1 VKKLGKYSVFLYDNI
16 GNTYERKN
24 KYLLELAIL
33 DEKIKNEKDNVLK
46 QKLKKE
52 RREVKKNKR
61 SHSYIISLEDYEKK
75 EKQFLNDLKRSKKE
89 YIKGLKE
96 DKTNRKLI
104 KYKTRLFES
113 EKKLTFY
120 KEYIDLSY
128 DAEFEYRKANLDSIH
143 LPKIIEFFVEGQ
155 KELNNALSEKEK
167 LKNLDEKDFKN
178 DFKKFKVSQK
188 EIFKKEKLRI
198 KKLRKEGL
206 ISKKAE
212 ENGIKELKKKY
223 DNALEIKKRESKKFA
238 NKEFIK
244 TKKYELKKGLKT
256 MTKVLEADISDF
268 RRKTPVE
275 IEKTIPYY
283 SYLTI
288 LIPGLGQGLNKQYMK
303 MFLFFIA
310 TLFIYLIAIPYALG
324 YGNYQGQGIAGLI
337 NLAEGGLRIHK
348 SIIFLIE
355 GIVAVFLSIIAVV
368 MLIISFLDVH
378 KVEKNV
384 IKGIRPSNWF
394 ETRMTISEDGFPYVV
409 SLPALLIIVF
419 IVLVPIMTTFLLSF
433 TNMDPQHQSKFTW
446 IGLNNYKMILMGEGL
461 AGRVFWLILGWTVI
475 WTLAATTLAILIGFI
490 LALLVNNERI
500 KGKRFFRTIYLL
512 PWAVPAFI
520 TIMFF
525 SIMLA
530 PRGVLTEII
539 NNIVGMKIEV
549 KNDPTLTR
557 IALILMQGWLGS
569 SYIFILTTGVLQAIP
584 GDLYEAADMDGAT
597 AWDKIRRITVP
608 LVLFQTAPLLVTQY
622 TFNFNN
628 FSAIFL
634 FNGGGPFD
642 PIKYG
647 NLAGSSDI
655 LISYIYKLTM
665 DNQYQAI
672 GAAITMFI
680 SLGLMIFTF
689 IGFKNSKQ
697 FKEGRL

>member
-1 VKKLGKYSVFLYDNI
+1 MGKYSVFLYDNI

-24 KYLLELAIL
+24 KYLLELALL
-33 DEKIKNEKDNVLK
+33 DEKIKNEKDNDLK
-46 QKLKKE
+46 RKLKKQK
-52 RREVKKNKR
+52 REIKQNKT
-61 SHSYIISLEDYEKK
+61 SHSYIISLKDYEKK
-75 EKQFLNDLKRSKKE
+75 EKEFLNDLKRSKKE

-155 KELNNALSEKEK
+155 KELNIALSEKEE

-188 EIFKKEKLRI
+188 EIFKNEKLRI

-223 DNALEIKKRESKKFA
+223 ENALEIKKRESKKFA

-244 TKKYELKKGLKT
+244 TKKYELKKDLKT

-310 TLFIYLIAIPYALG
+310 TLFIYLVAIPYALG

-368 MLIISFLDVH
+368 MLIISFIDAH

-394 ETRMTISEDGFPYVV
+394 ETKMTISEDGFPYVV

-475 WTLAATTLAILIGFI
+475 WTLAATTLAILIGFV

-500 KGKRFFRTIYLL
+500 KGKKFFRTIYLL

-539 NNIVGMKIEV
+539 NNIVGMKIEI

-584 GDLYEAADMDGAT
+584 ADLYEAADMDGAT

-680 SLGLMIFTF
+680 SLGLMLFTF

>member
-1 VKKLGKYSVFLYDNI
+1 MGKISVFLYDNI

-24 KYLLELAIL
+24 KYLLELALL
-33 DEKIKNEKDNVLK
+33 DEKIKNEKDNDLK
-46 QKLKKE
+46 RKLKKQ
-52 RREVKKNKR
+52 RREIKKNK
-61 SHSYIISLEDYEKK
+61 SKHSYIISLRDYEKK
-75 EKQFLNDLKRSKKE
+75 EKAFLNELKRSKKE
-89 YIKGLKE
+89 YIKSLKE

-104 KYKTRLFES
+104 KLKTRLFES

-128 DAEFEYRKANLDSIH
+128 DAEFEYRKASLDTIH
-143 LPKIIEFFVEGQ
+143 LPKIIEFFIDGQ
-155 KELNNALSEKEK
+155 SELSSALAEKEK
-167 LKNLDEKDFKN
+167 LKNLDEN
-178 DFKKFKVSQK
+178 DFNNEFKRFKAFQK
-188 EIFKKEKLRI
+188 DILKEEKLRI
-198 KKLRKEGL
+198 KNLRKQGL

-212 ENGIKELKKKY
+212 ENRLKEIKKKY

-244 TKKYELKKGLKT
+244 TKKYELKKNLKT
-256 MTKVLEADISDF
+256 MTKVLEADISDY

-303 MFLFFIA
+303 MLLFFIA
-310 TLFIYLIAIPYALG
+310 TIFIYLVAVPYALG

-337 NLAEGGLRIHK
+337 SLAEGGLRIHK
-348 SIIFLIE
+348 SIIFMIE
-355 GIVAVFLSIIAVV
+355 GIVAVFLSIIAVGI
-368 MLIISFLDVH
+368 LIISFLDVH
-378 KVEKNV
+378 KVEKNA

-394 ETRMTISEDGFPYVV
+394 ETKMTISEEGFPYIV

-446 IGLNNYKMILMGEGL
+446 IGLNNYKMIIMGEGL
-461 AGRVFWLILGWTVI
+461 AGKVFWLILGWTVI

-500 KGKRFFRTIYLL
+500 RGKKFFRTIYLL

-525 SIMLA
+525 SIMVA
-530 PRGVLTEII
+530 PGGVLTEII
-539 NNIVGMKIEV
+539 NNLTGLKVEI
-549 KNDPTLTR
+549 KNNPTLTR

>member
-1 VKKLGKYSVFLYDNI
+1 MGKYNVLLYDNI

-24 KYLLELAIL
+24 KYLLELALL
-33 DEKIKNEKDNVLK
+33 DEKIKNEKDNNIK
-46 QKLKKE
+46 SMLKKQ
-52 RREVKKNKR
+52 RREIKKNKR
-61 SHSYIISLEDYEKK
+61 NHPYIISLKDYEKK
-75 EKQFLNDLKRSKKE
+75 EKEFLNDLKKKRTE
-89 YIKGLKE
+89 YYNKLKA
-96 DKTNRKLI
+96 DKTSRKLR
-104 KYKTRLFES
+104 KLKTRLFES
-113 EKKLTFY
+113 EKKLDFY
-120 KEYIDLSY
+120 SEYVDLSY
-128 DAEFEYRKANLDSIH
+128 EAEFEYKKANLDTIH
-143 LPKIIEFFVEGQ
+143 LPNIIEFLVEGQ
-155 KELNNALSEKEK
+155 NELNIALAKKEE
-167 LKNLDEKDFKN
+167 LKNLDEKDFRKE
-178 DFKKFKVSQK
+178 FKKFKESRK
-188 EIFKKEKLRI
+188 EILKEEKLRI
-198 KKLRKEGL
+198 KNLRKQGL
-206 ISKKAE
+206 ISRKAE
-212 ENGIKELKKKY
+212 ENALTELKRKHK
-223 DNALEIKKRESKKFA
+223 NVLEIKKRESIKFS
-238 NKEFIK
+238 NNEFIK
-244 TKKYELKKGLKT
+244 TKKYELKKDLKT
-256 MTKVLEADISDF
+256 MLKVLEADISDF
-268 RRKTPVE
+268 RRKIPVE

-283 SYLTI
+283 SYLT
-288 LIPGLGQGLNKQYMK
+288 LLVPGIGQGLNKQYIK
-303 MFLFFIA
+303 MLLFLIG

-337 NLAEGGLRIHK
+337 SLAEGGLRIHK
-348 SIIFLIE
+348 SIIFMIE
-355 GIVAVFLSIIAVV
+355 GIVALFLSIIA
-368 MLIISFLDVH
+368 IGIYAISFIDVH
-378 KVEKNV
+378 KVEKNA

-394 ETRMTISEDGFPYVV
+394 ETKTTISEEGFPYIV

-446 IGLNNYKMILMGEGL
+446 IGLSNYKMIIMGQGL
-461 AGRVFWLILGWTVI
+461 AGKVFWQILGWTVI
-475 WTLAATTLAILIGFI
+475 WTLAATTLAILIGFA

-525 SIMLA
+525 SIMVA
-530 PRGVLTEII
+530 PGGVLTEII
-539 NNIVGMKIEV
+539 KNATGLRVEI

-634 FNGGGPFD
+634 FNGGGPFN

-689 IGFKNSKQ
+689 IGFRNSKQ

>member
-1 VKKLGKYSVFLYDNI
+1 MGKYNVLLVDSI

-24 KYLLELAIL
+24 KYLLELALL
-33 DEKIKNEKDNVLK
+33 DEKIKEEKDKKIRNELK
-46 QKLKKE
+46 KQRKEIKRNKNKHEYIVSLKDFERKEKDFLKALKKE
-52 RREVKKNKR
+52 SKDYRNTLKDEKTSRRVKN
-61 SHSYIISLEDYEKK
+61 
-75 EKQFLNDLKRSKKE
+75 LKVK
-89 YIKGLKE
+89 
-96 DKTNRKLI
+96 
-104 KYKTRLFES
+104 LFES
-113 EKKLTFY
+113 EKKLNFY
-120 KEYIDLSY
+120 KDYIDLSY
-128 DAEFEYRKANLDSIH
+128 EAEFECEKARLETIH
-143 LPKIIEFFVEGQ
+143 LPNIIEFLTVGQ
-155 KELNNALSEKEK
+155 DELRTAKEEKKE
-167 LKNLDEKDFKN
+167 LKNLDESNLKKEFKE
-178 DFKKFKVSQK
+178 FKKAQK
-188 EIFKKEKLRI
+188 EFLKKEKLRI

-212 ENGIKELKKKY
+212 ENALIELKKKY
-223 DNALEIKKRESKKFA
+223 VNALEIKRRESKKFS

-244 TKKYELKKGLKT
+244 SKKYDLKKGLNT
-256 MTKVLEADISDF
+256 MIKVMEADISDF
-268 RRKTPVE
+268 RRKIPIE

-303 MFLFFIA
+303 MLLFLLGSA
-310 TLFIYLIAIPYALG
+310 FIYLIAIPYALG

-348 SIIFLIE
+348 SIIFMIE
-355 GIVAVFLSIIAVV
+355 GIVAVFLSIIALAIFV
-368 MLIISFLDVH
+368 ISFIDVN
-378 KVEKNV
+378 KVEKNA
-384 IKGIRPSNWF
+384 IKGIRPSTWK
-394 ETRMTISEDGFPYVV
+394 ETKIAISEDGFPYVV
-409 SLPALLIIVF
+409 SLPALLIIIF

-446 IGLNNYKMILMGEGL
+446 IGLSNYKMILTGQGL
-461 AGRVFWLILGWTVI
+461 AGRVFWLILGWTLV
-475 WTLAATTLAILIGFI
+475 WTLVATTLAILIGFI

-500 KGKRFFRTIYLL
+500 KAKRFFRTIYLL

-525 SIMLA
+525 SIMVA
-530 PRGVLTEII
+530 PGGVLTEILNDLTGLRI
-539 NNIVGMKIEV
+539 EIKNN
-549 KNDPTLTR
+549 PTLTR

-597 AWDKIRRITVP
+597 AWDKVRRITVP

-634 FNGGGPFD
+634 FNGGGPFN

-680 SLGLMIFTF
+680 SIGLMLFTF
-689 IGFKNSKQ
+689 IGFRNSKQ

>member
-1 VKKLGKYSVFLYDNI
+1 MKKLGKISVFLYDNI

-24 KYLLELAIL
+24 KYLLELALL
-33 DEKIKNEKDNVLK
+33 DEKIKNEKDNDLK
-46 QKLKKE
+46 RKLKKQ
-52 RREVKKNKR
+52 RREIKKNK
-61 SHSYIISLEDYEKK
+61 SKHSYIISLRDYEKK
-75 EKQFLNDLKRSKKE
+75 EKVFLNELKRSKKE
-89 YIKGLKE
+89 YIKSLKE

-104 KYKTRLFES
+104 KLKTRLFES

-128 DAEFEYRKANLDSIH
+128 DAEFEYRKASLDTIH
-143 LPKIIEFFVEGQ
+143 LPKIIEFFIDGQ
-155 KELNNALSEKEK
+155 SELSSALAEKEK
-167 LKNLDEKDFKN
+167 LKNLDEN
-178 DFKKFKVSQK
+178 DFNNEFKRFKAFQK
-188 EIFKKEKLRI
+188 DILKEEKLRI
-198 KKLRKEGL
+198 KNLRKQGL

-212 ENGIKELKKKY
+212 ENRLKEIKKKY

-244 TKKYELKKGLKT
+244 TKKYELKKNLKT
-256 MTKVLEADISDF
+256 MTKVLEADISDY

-303 MFLFFIA
+303 MLLFFIA
-310 TLFIYLIAIPYALG
+310 TIFIYLVAVPYALG

-337 NLAEGGLRIHK
+337 SLAEGGLRIHK
-348 SIIFLIE
+348 SIIFMIE
-355 GIVAVFLSIIAVV
+355 GIVAVFLSIIAVGI
-368 MLIISFLDVH
+368 LIISFLDVH
-378 KVEKNV
+378 KVEKNA

-394 ETRMTISEDGFPYVV
+394 ETKMTISEEGFPYIV

-419 IVLVPIMTTFLLSF
+419 IVLVPVMTTFLLSF

-446 IGLNNYKMILMGEGL
+446 IGLNNYKMIIMGEGL
-461 AGRVFWLILGWTVI
+461 AGKVFWLILGWTVI

-500 KGKRFFRTIYLL
+500 RGKKFFRTIYLL

-525 SIMLA
+525 SIMVA
-530 PRGVLTEII
+530 PGGVLTEII
-539 NNIVGMKIEV
+539 NNLTGLKVEI
-549 KNDPTLTR
+549 KNNPTLTR

>member
-1 VKKLGKYSVFLYDNI
+1 MKKLGKISVFLYDNI

-24 KYLLELAIL
+24 KYLLELALL
-33 DEKIKNEKDNVLK
+33 DEKIKNEKDNDLK
-46 QKLKKE
+46 RKLKKQ
-52 RREVKKNKR
+52 RREIKKNK
-61 SHSYIISLEDYEKK
+61 SKHSYIISLRDYEKK
-75 EKQFLNDLKRSKKE
+75 EKAFLNELKRSKKE
-89 YIKGLKE
+89 YIKSLKE

-104 KYKTRLFES
+104 KLKTRLFES

-128 DAEFEYRKANLDSIH
+128 DAEFEYRKASLDTIH
-143 LPKIIEFFVEGQ
+143 LPKIIEFFIDGQ
-155 KELNNALSEKEK
+155 SELSSALAEKEK
-167 LKNLDEKDFKN
+167 LKNLDEN
-178 DFKKFKVSQK
+178 DFNNEFKRFKAFQK
-188 EIFKKEKLRI
+188 DILKEEKLRI
-198 KKLRKEGL
+198 KNLRKQGL

-212 ENGIKELKKKY
+212 ENRLKEIKKKY

-244 TKKYELKKGLKT
+244 TKKYELKKNLKT
-256 MTKVLEADISDF
+256 MTKVLEADISDY

-303 MFLFFIA
+303 MLLFFIA
-310 TLFIYLIAIPYALG
+310 TIFIYLVAVPYALG

-337 NLAEGGLRIHK
+337 SLAEGGLRIHK
-348 SIIFLIE
+348 SIIFMIE
-355 GIVAVFLSIIAVV
+355 GIVAVFLSIIAVGI
-368 MLIISFLDVH
+368 LIISFLDVH
-378 KVEKNV
+378 KVEKNA

-394 ETRMTISEDGFPYVV
+394 ETKMTISEEGFPYIV

-446 IGLNNYKMILMGEGL
+446 IGLNNYKMIIMGEGL
-461 AGRVFWLILGWTVI
+461 AGKVFWLILGWTVI

-500 KGKRFFRTIYLL
+500 RGKKFFRTIYLL

-525 SIMLA
+525 SIMVA
-530 PRGVLTEII
+530 PGGVLTEII
-539 NNIVGMKIEV
+539 NNLTGLKVEI
-549 KNDPTLTR
+549 KNNPTLTR